1 MSLCCLS
8 MSVVKINCHHLCRA
22 MAYPVQYSCL
32 ENYMDRAAWWARHNW
47 ATFRHMHSYETLESP
62 SGIKRRAHL
71 LTHKSWA
78 HALNLIKIL
87 SSGKDAHTVQS
98 CGGLMLRHW
107 AQFSRRSLAVPAS
120 LPREPA
126 ASNGS
131 ARCGAITEHCLRFLP
146 FLVQVKILFG
156 FLLWK

>member
-98 CGGLMLRHW
+98 CGGLTLRW
-107 AQFSRRSLAVPAS
+107 ERSSDKPHS
-120 LPREPA
+120 
-126 ASNGS
+126 
-131 ARCGAITEHCLRFLP
+131 
-146 FLVQVKILFG
+146 
-156 FLLWK
+156 LLWVRTATTAPCETDAEKVFSKSKNPLQISFG